1 MYNHSDSSE
10 GHGNKWRNH
19 GYQLYKQKDTN
30 KNVSHPDDKLYKLP
44 EKNHSFTTF
53 TDLDKNY
60 FCQKEANSHSVR
72 SHVKEGRNAD
82 SKSEF
87 KHDLNS
93 KFCFERDSYEPAR
106 KKPLISKDDVYDLLS
121 KSRAQEEKV
130 AELQSRNNVQQK
142 NLQPY
147 SADRYGNTQSPHKQG
162 HDTPS
167 SRITARSKYSQFSLS
182 RLRLSRITAYL
193 EEKIWSLF

>member
-19 GYQLYKQKDTN
+19 GYQLYKQKDKH
-30 KNVSHPDDKLYKLP
+30 KNISHPDDALYMLP

-60 FCQKEANSHSVR
+60 FCQKEAYSHSIR
-72 SHVKEGRNAD
+72 SHVTDGKNAD

-87 KHDLNS
+87 RDDHNS

-121 KSRAQEEKV
+121 KSKAQEEKV
-130 AELQSRNNVQQK
+130 AELLSRNNVQH
-142 NLQPY
+142 NSLQPY
-147 SADRYGNTQSPHKQG
+147 SADRYGNTQSPRKQG
-162 HDTPS
+162 HDIPM
-167 SRITARSKYSQFSLS
+167 SRITARSKL
-182 RLRLSRITAYL
+182 
-193 EEKIWSLF
+193 